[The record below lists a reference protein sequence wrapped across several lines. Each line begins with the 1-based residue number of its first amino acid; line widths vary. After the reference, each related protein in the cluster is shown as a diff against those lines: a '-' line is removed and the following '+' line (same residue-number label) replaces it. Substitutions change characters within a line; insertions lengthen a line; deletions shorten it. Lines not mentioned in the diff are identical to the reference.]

1 MNIFIKKLSY
11 DTTESTLR
19 AAFEKFG
26 KVSNCNIVMDKVTQK
41 SKRFG
46 FVEMQNEKKGNKAIA
61 ALHKSKLDG
70 NTIMVKETK
79 QKREEPKE

>member
-26 KVSNCNIVMDKVTQK
+26 TVTNCNIVMDKVTQK

-46 FVEMQNEKKGNKAIA
+46 FVEMPNDKEGNKAITV
-61 ALHKSKLDG
+61 LHKSTIDG
-70 NTIMVKETK
+70 CAIMVKETK
-79 QKREEPKE
+79 SRTEE